1 MPPTRKLQ
9 KSPKQTK
16 NISHPVSFAHKSA
29 SIEPIECTCQPQIVN
44 ATSAILSIMRK
55 ELPKKLIIE
64 LLRNSKA
71 SDRNLAKKLG
81 VSQPTLTRTR
91 RSLEREKLI
100 RSYTIIPDWRKLGF
114 EILALTFVKM
124 DPRVMSE
131 ELIGKVREYASKF
144 SNSFFAST
152 GEGIGM
158 TGVIMS
164 LHKDYRDYS
173 RKLALF
179 RQDWGQYMS
188 DIQSFVTVTDEGVIK
203 EFSFKYINEDL
214 L

>member
-1 MPPTRKLQ
+1 
-9 KSPKQTK
+9 
-16 NISHPVSFAHKSA
+16 
-29 SIEPIECTCQPQIVN
+29 
-44 ATSAILSIMRK
+44 MRK

-81 VSQPTLTRTR
+81 VSQPTLTRAR

-124 DPRVMSE
+124 DPKVMSE
-131 ELIGKVREYASKF
+131 ELIGKVKEYASRF

-152 GEGIGM
+152 GEGLGM

-179 RQDWGQYMS
+179 RQDWGQYML

-203 EFSFKYINEDL
+203 ELSFKYINEEL